1 MWRPP
6 DPPQFRALPAAFGV
20 SRHTE
25 CWIGMRYFGRQPT
38 MLKLV
43 WMSLT
48 VSPLLAEVPERNPHL
63 AGFVSQIVLDTG
75 ARKYNQTYW

>member
-1 MWRPP
+1 
-6 DPPQFRALPAAFGV
+6 
-20 SRHTE
+20 
-25 CWIGMRYFGRQPT
+25 

-75 ARKYNQTYW
+75 ARKYNQTYWQSFETRRPVFGLVRRQYQ